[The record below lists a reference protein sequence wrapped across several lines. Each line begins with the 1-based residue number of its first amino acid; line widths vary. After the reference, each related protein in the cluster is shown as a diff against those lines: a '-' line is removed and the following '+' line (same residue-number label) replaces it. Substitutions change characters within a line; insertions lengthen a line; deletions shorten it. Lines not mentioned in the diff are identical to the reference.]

1 MQTAGGNGTFLAAA
15 QQGMFAIDT
24 TAAGEITASIR
35 QIQES
40 LARRLMLIYD
50 LKRQEILLGDLPEA
64 QAIAAL
70 DTLVAAG
77 DQQSLDFALQRF
89 TVVLDDLHQAVETC
103 MRDYEQDDAQA
114 ARVFE
119 RTSEA

>member
-1 MQTAGGNGTFLAAA
+1 MHTAGDGTFLAAA

-24 TAAGEITASIR
+24 VAAEEITASIR
-35 QIQES
+35 QIRGS
-40 LARRLMLIYD
+40 LTERLMLIQS
-50 LKRQEILLGDLPEA
+50 LKRQEAMLGALPEA
-64 QAIAAL
+64 KAIATL
-70 DTLVAAG
+70 DALVAAG

-89 TVVLDDLHQAVETC
+89 AVVLDDLHQAVESC

>member
-1 MQTAGGNGTFLAAA
+1 MQPAGDGTFLAAA
-15 QQGMFAIDT
+15 QQGMFTVDT

-35 QIQES
+35 QIRGS
-40 LARRLMLIYD
+40 LTEQLMLIQS
-50 LKRQEILLGDLPEA
+50 LKRQEVMLGGLPEA
-64 QAIAAL
+64 KAIATL

-89 TVVLDDLHQAVETC
+89 AAVLDDLHQAVEAC

-114 ARVFE
+114 ARLFQRV
-119 RTSEA
+119 SEA